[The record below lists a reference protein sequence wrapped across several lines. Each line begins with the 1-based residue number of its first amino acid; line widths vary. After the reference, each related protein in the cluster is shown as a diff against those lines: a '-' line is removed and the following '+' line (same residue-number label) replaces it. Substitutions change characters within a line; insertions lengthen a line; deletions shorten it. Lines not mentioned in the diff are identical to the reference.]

1 MLNAQNKMNNETV
14 KQITTRECERS
25 VRAARTGQRREV
37 AWELNVAVLDVFV
50 AQRERSPHGRGALGT
65 PANGGSL

>member
-1 MLNAQNKMNNETV
+1 M
-14 KQITTRECERS
+14 
-25 VRAARTGQRREV
+25 RAARTGQRREV